1 MGMKVNIDTNVFI
14 AIKNK
19 EPEYEYCETIIDSVE
34 EHHLSGVISTI
45 VLAEILVGFYRNDE
59 NEEADSF
66 SSSAIL
72 NFDIIPVNQDVARQ
86 AALIRA
92 QYNLKLPDA
101 IISASSLITGADF
114 LITNDITLQKKLKI
128 QKVSPKEFVEK
139 YLKIDK

>member
-1 MGMKVNIDTNVFI
+1 MKVNIDTNVFI